1 MYVPVIMN
9 AHPSGKTMN
18 IIGFSKYGKPSQLK
32 KTSVAYPHGFD
43 ASNNIVIRVHASS
56 INPVDKAL
64 LSGDLKMVRPVA
76 SFPHIICYDVAGVVE
91 EADLEGKFSVG
102 QPVFARLFGNENDGK
117 KTPWY
122 RGAMAEYCVADTAN
136 VVMKP
141 DNLTFEEAAS
151 IPIVGMT
158 ALQAL
163 KSSGLKEGDRI
174 FISGGAGVVGTMA
187 IQLAKNVFKAGL
199 VVTTAS
205 KGEKENLC
213 KSLGADVV
221 IDASGVSN
229 YKNTRFDEVYG
240 GINDE
245 KFDVCFDTTAE
256 SHEMS
261 KIVKEG
267 GKIVTIAGMPT
278 LEEIRRIGGT
288 AWILKLFLKR
298 KEKRKEFK
306 SAKSVGANWEYL
318 FLSPSH
324 EDLST
329 LAGHLESGEIKPVLD
344 GIWNFNSEDTEEG
357 WQGAFNRSFSG
368 RAKGKC
374 VVQITS

>member
-1 MYVPVIMN
+1 MYGKYLAGVMM
-9 AHPSGKTMN
+9 AHPNGKTMN
-18 IIGFSKYGKPSQLK
+18 SIGFSKYGKPAQLK

-43 ASNNIVIRVHASS
+43 ASHNIVIKVHASA

-76 SFPHIICYDVAGVVE
+76 AFPHVICYDVAGVVE
-91 EADLEGKFSVG
+91 EADIEGKFSVG
-102 QPVFARLFGNENDGK
+102 QPVFARLFGNTSDGK

-136 VVMKP
+136 VVAKP

-151 IPIVGMT
+151 IPLVGMT
-158 ALQAL
+158 ALQVL
-163 KSSGLKEGDRI
+163 KSSGLKEGGSI
-174 FISGGAGVVGTMA
+174 FISGGAGGVGTMA
-187 IQLAKNVFKAGL
+187 IQLAKHVFKAGL

-205 KGEKENLC
+205 KGEKMDLC
-213 KSLGADVV
+213 KSLGADEVL
-221 IDASGVSN
+221 D
-229 YKNTRFDEVYG
+229 YKSESFVTAYG
-240 GINDE
+240 NDDST

-256 SHEMS
+256 GLEMV
-261 KIVKEG
+261 KIIKEG
-267 GKIVTIAGMPT
+267 GRIVSIAGTPT
-278 LEEIRRIGGT
+278 LDEIRRIGGT

-298 KEKRKEFK
+298 KVKRKEYK
-306 SAKSVGANWEYL
+306 AAQSMNANWTYL

-329 LAGHLESGEIKPVLD
+329 LANHLESGVIKPVLD
-344 GIWNFNSEDTEEG
+344 GVWDFHSEDLEDG

-374 VVQITS
+374 VVKISP